1 MLARTNRC
9 PWAERDEL
17 CRKYHDE
24 EWGVPQEDD
33 RRLFELLVLE
43 GAQAGLSWHTILHKR
58 DAYREA
64 YSDFDPRIVAAFGED
79 TIKALLGNTRIV
91 RHRLKIRSAVVN
103 AQAFLAVQ
111 KEYGSFSQF
120 LWKFTGGV
128 IKNHWGSSER
138 VPSSSPISEALSKD
152 LRMRG
157 FQFVGPTI
165 CYSYLQASGRIV
177 DHLTTCFLYP
187 ATDRSTFH

>member
-1 MLARTNRC
+1 MLASINRC
-9 PWAERDEL
+9 PWAEHDAL

-64 YSDFDPRIVAAFGED
+64 YLDFDPQKVAAYGED
-79 TIKALLGNTRIV
+79 AVQTLLSNSRIV
-91 RHRLKIRSAVVN
+91 RHRLKIRSSLVN
-103 AQAFLAVQ
+103 ARTFLAVQ

-128 IKNHWGSSER
+128 VKNHWASSEM
-138 VPSSSPISEALSKD
+138 VPSSSPISESLSKY
-152 LRMRG
+152 LRTRG

-165 CYSYLQASGRIV
+165 CYSYLQASGRIM
-177 DHLTTCFLYP
+177 DHLTTCFRYSLIDT
-187 ATDRSTFH
+187 AAFH